1 MRICMMVEGQE
12 GVTWDEWLDLARTC
26 EESGLEG
33 LFRSDHYVSTINE
46 RELGS
51 LDAWAVLSGLSAVTD
66 RIRLGTM
73 VSPATFR
80 HPSTLAKMVATADHI
95 SGGRVELGMGAGWFE
110 REHAAYGFDFPSTTE
125 RMDRLAEQLEI
136 VHGEWSDEEFSF
148 KGTYYTLDGL
158 HALPAP
164 VQQPHP
170 PLIIGGS
177 GGPRSLALAALWADE
192 YNTLFSTLEEVRS
205 RRSALDSALRAA
217 GRPSDDYTFS
227 LMTTCIV
234 GRDEA
239 ELRRRVQDVL
249 ARTENDKPVD
259 EYIADVSKQRIVG
272 TTDQVVER
280 LNQFAEA
287 GVGRVML
294 QHLNHVDLDMVELI
308 GSELVPALAG

>member
-1 MRICMMVEGQE
+1 MRICLMVEGQE
-12 GVTWDEWLDLARTC
+12 GVTWDEWVDLARTC

-46 RELGS
+46 GKLGS
-51 LDAWAVLSGLSAVTD
+51 LDAWAVLSGLAAVTSS
-66 RIRLGTM
+66 IRLGTM

-110 REHAAYGFDFPSTTE
+110 REHTAYGFDFPTTTE

-136 VHGEWSDEEFSF
+136 VQGEWSDDEFSF
-148 KGTYYTLDGL
+148 KGAYYTLEGL
-158 HALPAP
+158 HAIPRP
-164 VQQPHP
+164 VQRPHP
-170 PLIIGGS
+170 PIIIGGS
-177 GGPRSLALAALWADE
+177 GGPRSLALAARWADE
-192 YNTLFSTLEEVRS
+192 YNTVFPTLEEAHA

-217 GRPSDDYTFS
+217 GRPTDDYTFS

-239 ELRRRVQDVL
+239 ELRRRAQDVL
-249 ARTENDKPVD
+249 TRTENDKPVD
-259 EYIADVSKQRIVG
+259 DYIAEASKQRIIG
-272 TTDQVVER
+272 TTEQVIER
-280 LNQFAEA
+280 LTLFAEA

-294 QHLNHVDLDMVELI
+294 QHLNHVDLDMVKLI
-308 GSELVPALAG
+308 GSELVPALA

>member
-1 MRICMMVEGQE
+1 MRICLMVEGQE
-12 GVTWDEWLDLARTC
+12 GVTWDEWVDLARTC

-46 RELGS
+46 GKLGS
-51 LDAWAVLSGLSAVTD
+51 LDAWAVLSGLAAVTSS
-66 RIRLGTM
+66 IRLGTM

-110 REHAAYGFDFPSTTE
+110 REHTAYGFDFPTTTE

-136 VHGEWSDEEFSF
+136 VQGEWSDDEFSF
-148 KGTYYTLDGL
+148 KGAYYTLEGL
-158 HALPAP
+158 HAIPRP
-164 VQQPHP
+164 VQRPHP
-170 PLIIGGS
+170 PIIIGGS
-177 GGPRSLALAALWADE
+177 GGPRSLALAARWADE
-192 YNTLFSTLEEVRS
+192 YNTVFPTLEEAHA

-217 GRPSDDYTFS
+217 GRPTDDYTFS

-239 ELRRRVQDVL
+239 ELRRRAQDVL
-249 ARTENDKPVD
+249 TRTENDKPVD
-259 EYIADVSKQRIVG
+259 DYIAEASKQRIIG
-272 TTDQVVER
+272 TTEQVIER
-280 LNQFAEA
+280 LTLFAEA

-294 QHLNHVDLDMVELI
+294 QHLNHVDLDMVKLI
-308 GSELVPALAG
+308 GSELVPALAA

>member
-1 MRICMMVEGQE
+1 MRICLMVEGQE
-12 GVTWDEWLDLARTC
+12 GVTWDEWVDLARTC

-46 RELGS
+46 GQLGS
-51 LDAWAVLSGLSAVTD
+51 LDAWAVLSGLAAVTSS
-66 RIRLGTM
+66 IRLGTM

-110 REHAAYGFDFPSTTE
+110 REHTAYGFDFPTTTE

-136 VHGEWSDEEFSF
+136 VQGEWSDDEFSF
-148 KGTYYTLDGL
+148 KGAYYTLEGL
-158 HALPAP
+158 HAIPRP
-164 VQQPHP
+164 VQRPHP
-170 PLIIGGS
+170 PIIIGGS
-177 GGPRSLALAALWADE
+177 GGPRSLALAARWADE
-192 YNTLFSTLEEVRS
+192 YNTVFPTLEEAHA

-217 GRPSDDYTFS
+217 GRPTDDYTFS

-239 ELRRRVQDVL
+239 ELRRRAQDVL
-249 ARTENDKPVD
+249 TRTENDKPVD
-259 EYIADVSKQRIVG
+259 DYIAEASKQRIIG
-272 TTDQVVER
+272 TTEQVIER
-280 LNQFAEA
+280 LTLFAEA

-294 QHLNHVDLDMVELI
+294 QHLNHVDLDMVKLI
-308 GSELVPALAG
+308 GSELVPALAA

>member
-1 MRICMMVEGQE
+1 MVEGQE
-12 GVTWDEWLDLARTC
+12 GVTWDEWVDLARTC

-46 RELGS
+46 GTLGS
-51 LDAWAVLSGLSAVTD
+51 LDAWAVLSALAAVTS

-110 REHAAYGFDFPSTTE
+110 REHKAYGFDFASTTE

-136 VHGEWSDEEFSF
+136 VSGEWSDDEFSF
-148 KGTYYTLDGL
+148 NGTYYSIERVQ
-158 HALPAP
+158 ALPRP
-164 VQQPHP
+164 VQRPHP

-177 GGPRSLALAALWADE
+177 GGPRSLALAAKWADE
-192 YNTLFSTLEEVRS
+192 YNTVSPTLEEVRA
-205 RRSALDSALRAA
+205 RRSALHSALRAA
-217 GRPSDDYTFS
+217 GRTADGYTFS
-227 LMTTCIV
+227 LMTTCVV
-234 GRDEA
+234 GRDEN

-249 ARTENDKPVD
+249 TRTENDKPVD
-259 EYIADVSKQRIVG
+259 DYIAEASKHRIVG
-272 TTDQVVER
+272 TTEQVIER
-280 LNQFAEA
+280 LNQLAEA

-294 QHLNHVDLDMVELI
+294 QHLNHADLAMVELI
-308 GSELVPALAG
+308 GSELVPAMAD

>member
-1 MRICMMVEGQE
+1 MRICLMVEGQE
-12 GVTWDEWLDLARTC
+12 GVTWDEWVDLARTC
-26 EESGLEG
+26 EKSGLEG

-46 RELGS
+46 AELGS
-51 LDAWAVLSGLSAVTD
+51 LDAWAVLCGLAAVTNT
-66 RIRLGTM
+66 IRLGTM

-110 REHAAYGFDFPSTTE
+110 REHTAYGFDFPSTTE
-125 RMDRLAEQLEI
+125 RMNRLAEQLEI
-136 VHGEWSDEEFSF
+136 VHGEWNDEEFSF
-148 KGTYYTLDGL
+148 KGTYYSVEKL
-158 HALPAP
+158 HALPKP

-177 GGPRSLALAALWADE
+177 GGPKSVALAARWANE
-192 YNTLFSTLEEVRS
+192 YNTVLPTLEEARS
-205 RRSALDSALRAA
+205 RRSALDSALGSA
-217 GRPSDDYTFS
+217 GRDADDYTFS
-227 LMTTCIV
+227 LMSTCIV
-234 GRDEA
+234 GSDEA

-249 ARTENDKPVD
+249 TRTNNDKSVD
-259 EYIADVSKQRIVG
+259 EYIAEASKSRIVG

-294 QHLNHVDLDMVELI
+294 QHLNHVDVDMVRLI
-308 GSELVPALAG
+308 GSEIVPALA